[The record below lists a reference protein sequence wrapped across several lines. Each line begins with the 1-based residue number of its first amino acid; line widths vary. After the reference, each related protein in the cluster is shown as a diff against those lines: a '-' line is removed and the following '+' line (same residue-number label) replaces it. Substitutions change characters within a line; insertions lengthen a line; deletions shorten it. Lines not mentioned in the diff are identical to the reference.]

1 MKANRSLWLLAA
13 GAIAGTS
20 FAMAVD
26 QIEPQASA
34 QQVAQ
39 LAAAAAPPET
49 PRRVPTSNTELM
61 LSYAPL
67 VKASVPAVVNV
78 YTARVNRTRRDPFW
92 DLFFGGGRMTPQPRV
107 EQSLGSGVIVDGTGL
122 IVTNNHVVEG
132 ADEIKVALADRR
144 EFSAKLMFTDKQ
156 LDLALLKVET
166 GGTALPV
173 VPLGDSDRAEVGDVV
188 IAIGNPFGVG
198 QTVTHGIVSALARTG
213 VGISDYQFFV
223 QTDAAIN
230 PGNSG
235 GALIGMDGRLVGI
248 NTAIYSRSGGSNG
261 IGFAIPAN
269 MVRQFIAG
277 AKTGKISRP
286 WLGMAGQ
293 PVTSEIAR
301 ASGLDR
307 PMGVVINEVTKGSP
321 AERAGVRVGDII
333 YAVDGKDASDPDTL
347 RYLVASKPVG
357 ETVKL
362 TLLRGGKAENVAL
375 KLVSPPE
382 VPARDT
388 TLLAGRSILAGITV
402 ANLSPALSAELGGG
416 LPDAGV
422 VVIGADP
429 RAPALRSG
437 LVQPGDILE
446 AVNGRAV
453 ASAKGLQAQANDA
466 AAEMTLRM
474 SRGGSTRECY
484 FRAPSSLQCRG

>member
-1 MKANRSLWLLAA
+1 MKQTRTLWLLVA
-13 GAIAGTS
+13 GALAGTS
-20 FAMAVD
+20 FAMAID

-34 QQVAQ
+34 QDLTQ

-67 VKASVPAVVNV
+67 VKATAPAVVNV
-78 YTARVNRTRRDPFW
+78 YTARVSRARRDPFW

-107 EQSLGSGVIVDGTGL
+107 EQSLGSGVIVDASGL
-122 IVTNNHVVEG
+122 VVTNNHVVEG
-132 ADEIKVALADRR
+132 ADEIIVALADRR
-144 EFSAKLMFTDKQ
+144 ELPAKLMFSDKQ

-166 GGTALPV
+166 GAAALPT
-173 VPLGDSDRAEVGDVV
+173 VPLGNSDRAEVGDVV

-277 AKTGKISRP
+277 AKTGKIARP

-307 PMGVVINEVTKGSP
+307 PVGVVINEVTRGSP
-321 AERAGVRVGDII
+321 ADRAGVRVGDII
-333 YAVDGKDASDPDTL
+333 YAVDGKDAADPDTL
-347 RYLVASKPVG
+347 RYLVASKPIG

-362 TLLRGGKAENVAL
+362 TLLRAGKAENVAL
-375 KLVSPPE
+375 KLVAPPE

-388 TLLAGRSILAGITV
+388 TLLKGSSILTGVTV

-422 VVIGADP
+422 VVTGVDP
-429 RAPALRSG
+429 RAPALRFG
-437 LVQPGDILE
+437 LAQPGDIIE
-446 AVNGRAV
+446 TVNGKPV
-453 ASAKGLQAQANDA
+453 TSAKGLQAQITQA
-466 AAEMTLRM
+466 ASEGAIRIN
-474 SRGGSTRECY
+474 RGGNVRECY
-484 FRAPSSLQCRG
+484 FRAPATLQCRG

>member
-1 MKANRSLWLLAA
+1 MKSARTLWFLVAGVLA
-13 GAIAGTS
+13 GGS
-20 FAMAVD
+20 FAMAID
-26 QIEPQASA
+26 RIEPRASA
-34 QQVAQ
+34 QDAAVAAMPEAPEARRQV
-39 LAAAAAPPET
+39 
-49 PRRVPTSNTELM
+49 PRSQAELM

-67 VKASVPAVVNV
+67 VKATAPAVVNV
-78 YTARVNRTRRDPFW
+78 YTARVRQVRRDPFW
-92 DLFFGGGRMTPQPRV
+92 DNFFGGGRMTPQPRI
-107 EQSLGSGVIVDGTGL
+107 EQSLGSGVIVDGAGL

-156 LDLALLKVET
+156 LDLALLRVET
-166 GGTALPV
+166 GGAALPV
-173 VPLGDSDRAEVGDVV
+173 VPLGNSDDAQVGDVV

-277 AKTGKISRP
+277 AKTGRIARP

-307 PMGVVINEVTKGSP
+307 PMGVVINEVTKGGP
-321 AERAGVRVGDII
+321 ADRAGIRVGDIVH
-333 YAVDGKDASDPDTL
+333 AVDGKDASDPDTL
-347 RYLVASKPVG
+347 RYLIASKPIG

-362 TLLRGGKAENVAL
+362 TLLRGGKAESAALRLVA
-375 KLVSPPE
+375 PPE
-382 VPARDT
+382 VPPRDT
-388 TLLAGRSILAGITV
+388 TVIGGRSILAGITV
-402 ANLSPALSAELGGG
+402 ENLSPALSAELGGG

-422 VVIGADP
+422 VVTAADP
-429 RAPALRSG
+429 RAPALRFG
-437 LVQPGDILE
+437 LVQPGDIVE
-446 AVNGRAV
+446 SVNGKAV
-453 ASAKGLQAQANDA
+453 ASAKGLQSQMNEA
-466 AAEMTLRM
+466 AAETVIRVN
-474 SRGGSTRECY
+474 RGGAARECY
-484 FRAPSSLQCRG
+484 FRAPSTLQCRG